1 MKLNLDDNKKCH
13 CLSNKKYKSCCK
25 SEDIHGEFDDNTEE
39 FFCDIEKFVIFSS
52 MLQINNNEDKDRYSK
67 NKKQEE
73 VNEKIE
79 KSSDD
84 VGTIEKKLGTIYI

>member
-52 MLQINNNEDKDRYSK
+52 MLQIKNEDKDRYSK

-79 KSSDD
+79 KSSED